1 MPIHNDALNLY
12 FLIAPAL
19 YLVNTIIATSF
30 AFKYKKDSIY
40 KKSAA
45 IWVFYLILG
54 VSQGALQKS
63 DPFVIGMAWSVAAFF
78 VISCMSIFIS
88 DILKAKNNYKMD
100 IVYFVVALGLA
111 TVLKNMSLELVWIL
125 LPATFFSA
133 YPMLKHISQFKKFK
147 KNNFTKNGILIFYV
161 LVSLHV
167 IDYAYAL
174 DKPHLMFP
182 GYLLA
187 LMLAIGASCFT
198 FAALVERVIIE
209 NEVKELLQNTARLTA
224 LGGMAAEIS
233 HEIKNPLTV
242 LSMNNAQMKNK
253 LGQNQLIFDVEY
265 FQNKTDVAE
274 KMLKRLLDIM
284 NTLQS
289 HYNSGIFDNFKQ
301 ISVKEIFD
309 EAQLICDFRAKREGV
324 TVTFA
329 YPVEPLL
336 FECRSVQI
344 IQTVQNIIQN
354 AIDELEGVVAPQIVV
369 SASSFDE
376 QHVKITISDNGPG
389 IDPDIRP
396 FIFDS
401 LFTTKPKEKGSGLG
415 LSISKR
421 FIEEHGGRLYL
432 ENSVDT
438 KFVIVLPVTQVYVE
452 NQIKKK
458 VTAS

>member
-1 MPIHNDALNLY
+1 MPIQSDALSLY

-45 IWVFYLILG
+45 IWVCYLILG

-63 DPFVIGMAWSVAAFF
+63 DPFIIGMAWSVTAFF
-78 VISCMSIFIS
+78 VISCMSNFIS
-88 DILKAKNNYKMD
+88 DILKVRNNYNRD
-100 IVYFVVALGLA
+100 IFLFCASCVVAIF
-111 TVLKNMSLELVWIL
+111 LKKMNVEQIWVL

-133 YPMLKHISQFKKFK
+133 FPMLKYFPQFKKFK
-147 KNNFTKNGILIFYV
+147 KNNFTKNGILIFYM

-198 FAALVERVIIE
+198 FAALVERVIME
-209 NEVKELLQNTARLTA
+209 NEIKELLQNTARLTA

-242 LSMNNAQMKNK
+242 LSLNNAQMKNK
-253 LGQNQLIFDVEY
+253 LNQNQLVLDVDY
-265 FQNKTDVAE
+265 FHNKVEVAE
-274 KMLKRLLDIM
+274 KMLKRLLEIM
-284 NTLQS
+284 NTLRS

-301 ISVKEIFD
+301 TSVREIF
-309 EAQLICDFRAKREGV
+309 EETQLICDFRAKREGV
-324 TVTFA
+324 TVTFT
-329 YPVEPLL
+329 YPEEPLL

-354 AIDELEGVVAPQIVV
+354 AIDELEGVVEPHIKVEA
-369 SASSFDE
+369 SAIGE
-376 QHVKITISDNGPG
+376 QHVKITIADNGRG
-389 IDPDIRP
+389 IDPEIRP
-396 FIFDS
+396 YIFDS
-401 LFTTKPKEKGSGLG
+401 FFTTKPKEKGSGLG

-438 KFVIVLPVTQVYVE
+438 KFVIVLPVTQVYLE
-452 NQIKKK
+452 NQSKK